1 MITRIGR
8 CNHPVVWEAFFR
20 EGERNVIP
28 ATFTIMS
35 FPQCF
40 WAGIHNMQDMDSCQ
54 MHAGMTKKKW
64 NKNSM
69 FEKEL
74 SEIKKWPLPHI
85 KDS

>member
-1 MITRIGR
+1 MGG
-8 CNHPVVWEAFFR
+8 FFR

-74 SEIKKWPLPHI
+74 SEIKKMA
-85 KDS
+85 STAY